1 MALAYYW
8 CPLSQYGLDR
18 GINYSAKSKFLL
30 RPMTFSH
37 KSFLLVINVNEIRYS
52 MLCRPVIPWGAE
64 GAMAPPDFGRPVNPI
79 STRRGRLCPP
89 HYYRHPRIFRP
100 SYGPDTDMIH
110 VTNKSSHVHCMS
122 VLCNVLCIF

>member
-52 MLCRPVIPWGAE
+52 MLCRPVVPGGA
-64 GAMAPPDFGRPVNPI
+64 GGSIAPPDFGR
-79 STRRGRLCPP
+79 S
-89 HYYRHPRIFRP
+89 
-100 SYGPDTDMIH
+100 
-110 VTNKSSHVHCMS
+110 VT
-122 VLCNVLCIF
+122 

>member
-37 KSFLLVINVNEIRYS
+37 KSFLLAINVNEIRYS
-52 MLCRPVIPWGAE
+52 MLCRAVVPGGA
-64 GAMAPPDFGRPVNPI
+64 GGTIAPPDFGR
-79 STRRGRLCPP
+79 S
-89 HYYRHPRIFRP
+89 
-100 SYGPDTDMIH
+100 
-110 VTNKSSHVHCMS
+110 VT
-122 VLCNVLCIF
+122 

>member
-52 MLCRPVIPWGAE
+52 MLCRPVVPGGAG
-64 GAMAPPDFGRPVNPI
+64 GAIAPPDFGRSIRYLTLSQP
-79 STRRGRLCPP
+79 RGVDYT
-89 HYYRHPRIFRP
+89 HY
-100 SYGPDTDMIH
+100 
-110 VTNKSSHVHCMS
+110 VTNGTPGFSARPTTLFCMS
-122 VLCNVLCIF
+122 PS

>member
-52 MLCRPVIPWGAE
+52 MLCRPVVPGGA
-64 GAMAPPDFGRPVNPI
+64 GGSIAPPDFGRSVNLSQPGG
-79 STRRGRLCPP
+79 TDYA
-89 HYYRHPRIFRP
+89 HYITTGIPGF
-100 SYGPDTDMIH
+100 
-110 VTNKSSHVHCMS
+110 SSLPTALLCMS
-122 VLCNVLCIF
+122 PS